1 MPTIVF
7 ISPKGGVGKTT
18 SSLVLATQ
26 FAKRGYPTTIID
38 ADPNRPQVAWSKGGG
53 TDYLNI
59 VGEVDE
65 DSIIDV
71 IDTAAA
77 ASSVVIVDLEGSAGK
92 VALLAVSQADLVLIP
107 MQASELDAAQASKAL
122 RVIRDFHR
130 MSNRTVPHA
139 ILFTRTSGA
148 IITKTMRSI
157 CDNLRKAG
165 VQVMTTDLW
174 EREAFKLMFSYNQT
188 LEQLDLKVAPSR
200 DKAIAN
206 AEKFMAEVASMVA
219 QEGGEAWLSA

>member
-26 FAKRGYPTTIID
+26 FAKAGYPTTIID
-38 ADPNRPQVAWSKGGG
+38 ADPNRPQVAWANGGSADNL
-53 TDYLNI
+53 TI
-59 VGEVDE
+59 VGDVDE
-65 DSIIDV
+65 DTIIDV
-71 IDTAAA
+71 IDAAA
-77 ASSVVIVDLEGSAGK
+77 ARTPVVIVDLEGSAGK
-92 VALLAVSQADLVLIP
+92 VALLAVSQADLVIVP
-107 MQASELDAAQASKAL
+107 MQPSELDAAQAGKAL

-148 IITKTMRSI
+148 IVTKTMRSI
-157 CDNLRKAG
+157 CDNLRAAK
-165 VQVMTTDLW
+165 VRIMETDLL
-174 EREAFKLMFSYNQT
+174 EREAFKLMFSFNQT
-188 LEQLDLKVAPSR
+188 LEQLDVKDAPSR

-206 AEKFMAEVASMVA
+206 AETFMKEVAMMLAHHAGAVN
-219 QEGGEAWLSA
+219 G